1 MSYKTKLQR
10 LYEEGKNFLVMRSNL
25 DLLNYKMFL
34 EIDFE
39 NGRTT
44 VNHLIKNKE
53 KCSKKLFLFTHEHS
67 YSNPPI

>member
-1 MSYKTKLQR
+1 
-10 LYEEGKNFLVMRSNL
+10 MRSNL
-25 DLLNYKMFL
+25 NLLNYKTFL

-39 NGRTT
+39 NGCTT

-53 KCSKKLFLFTHEHS
+53 KGSKKLFRFTHKHS